1 MTRNGASPI
10 IRKSTINVI
19 GTLALIRASL
29 NMRKVLDIITIVTG
43 ILMLGILGGGFFT
56 YKYVQSPQFQKKI
69 MDKVLGEV
77 QGLMPDVLGNAMPD
91 MTGPSLPVPS
101 KPTLIP

>member
-1 MTRNGASPI
+1 MLITEQAR
-10 IRKSTINVI
+10 TICS
-19 GTLALIRASL
+19 LI
-29 NMRKVLDIITIVTG
+29 MRKALDIITIVTG
-43 ILMLGILGGGFFT
+43 ILMLGILGGGVFT

-91 MTGPSLPVPS
+91 VTGPSLPIPS
-101 KPTLIP
+101 KPKLIP

>member
-1 MTRNGASPI
+1 MLITEQARI
-10 IRKSTINVI
+10 ICS
-19 GTLALIRASL
+19 LI
-29 NMRKVLDIITIVTG
+29 MRKALDIITIVTG

-91 MTGPSLPVPS
+91 VTGPSLPIPS
-101 KPTLIP
+101 KPKLIP

>member
-1 MTRNGASPI
+1 
-10 IRKSTINVI
+10 
-19 GTLALIRASL
+19 
-29 NMRKVLDIITIVTG
+29 MRKALDIITIVTG

-77 QGLMPDVLGNAMPD
+77 KGLMPDVLGNALPD
-91 MTGPSLPVPS
+91 VTGKSMPVPV
-101 KPTLIP
+101 KPSIPKMF